1 MITGVKFNSRD
12 GNDINAWERPLRSWP
27 GRRSSTATRRWNGCN
42 EGAAVLKRR
51 DLLLASIALAVAPT
65 PVCGTA
71 AKGGRVVSLDYG
83 LASTML
89 ALGVTPTA
97 VVALRDWDQ
106 WVVEPHMPPGVIDLG
121 TTAEIN
127 LEVLTSIEP
136 SLILSTPFLAALDEK
151 LSGIAPVTTFTIYA
165 GSGDALERSYA
176 ETLRLG
182 ETLGRSDEA
191 KAFLADADAFFDR
204 LQERLDRLSA
214 PPVAVINFLDQRHA
228 RIYGGPGLY
237 GGTMRRIG
245 LKNGWTGQANYWGFE
260 TIGLEQLASLDEETH
275 LIAAEPLIP
284 RDVLSRLHES
294 ALWTSLPFVQNQRVS
309 IIPGVLM
316 FGMVQEAM
324 RFGALVADTLEAAH
338 R

>member
-1 MITGVKFNSRD
+1 MNVQ
-12 GNDINAWERPLRSWP
+12 E
-27 GRRSSTATRRWNGCN
+27 
-42 EGAAVLKRR
+42 AVLRRR
-51 DLLLASIALAVAPT
+51 DLLLASIALAIAPAS
-65 PVCGTA
+65 VRYAA
-71 AKGGRVVSLDYG
+71 AKGERVVSLDYG

-89 ALGVTPTA
+89 ALGLTPTA
-97 VVALRDWDQ
+97 IVSLRDWDE
-106 WVVEPHMPPGVIDLG
+106 WVVEPRMPAGVIDLG

-151 LSGIAPVTTFTIYA
+151 LSGFAPVMTFTIYA
-165 GSGDALERSYA
+165 EGGDALDRSYA

-182 ETLGRSDEA
+182 ATLGRSDEA
-191 KAFLADADAFFDR
+191 KALLAGADAFF
-204 LQERLDRLSA
+204 ERLAERLRRLSA

-275 LIAAEPLIP
+275 LIAVEPLIP
-284 RDVLSRLHES
+284 RDVLSRLQES
-294 ALWTSLPFVQNQRVS
+294 PLWTSLPFVQQRRVS
-309 IIPGVLM
+309 TMPGVLM

-324 RFGALVADTLEAAH
+324 RFGALVVDTLEAAH

>member
-1 MITGVKFNSRD
+1 MAIV
-12 GNDINAWERPLRSWP
+12 
-27 GRRSSTATRRWNGCN
+27 
-42 EGAAVLKRR
+42 
-51 DLLLASIALAVAPT
+51 PT
-65 PVCGTA
+65 PVRGA
-71 AKGGRVVSLDYG
+71 VAKAERVVSLDYG

-97 VVALRDWDQ
+97 VVALRNWDE
-106 WVVEPHMPPGVIDLG
+106 WVVEPRMPAGVIDLG

-151 LSGIAPVTTFTIYA
+151 LSEFAPIMTFTIYA
-165 GSGDALERSYA
+165 EGGDALDRSYA

-182 ETLGRSDEA
+182 ATLGRSDEA
-191 KAFLADADAFFDR
+191 KALLAGADAFF
-204 LQERLDRLSA
+204 ERLRERLYRLSA

-245 LKNGWTGQANYWGFE
+245 LRNGWTGQASYWGFE

-275 LIAAEPLIP
+275 LIAVEPLIP
-284 RDVLSRLHES
+284 RDVLSRLQES
-294 ALWTSLPFVQNQRVS
+294 ALWTGLPFAQKHRVS
-309 IIPGVLM
+309 TIPGVLM

-324 RFGALVADTLEAAH
+324 RFGALVVDTLEAAH